1 MTPGQSSKILSIEV
15 SKSIGSVS
23 IKIVDAEKPKAVMTL
38 AHGAGAGMEHT
49 FMESLAAALAKA
61 SITSIR
67 FNFPYMENKK
77 GRPDPAP
84 VAEKT
89 VEAVINTTH
98 ELYPK
103 LLMFVSGKSF
113 GGRMTSQR
121 LSKECPAFI
130 KGIIFF
136 GFPLHQTGAPAT
148 ERANHLASISIPM
161 LFLQGTRDSLAEM
174 KLMEGV
180 VNKLPSARLKKFEG
194 ADHSFKVSKS
204 QLMKELAMES
214 SQWIDQLIN

>member
-1 MTPGQSSKILSIEV
+1 
-15 SKSIGSVS
+15 
-23 IKIVDAEKPKAVMTL
+23 
-38 AHGAGAGMEHT
+38 
-49 FMESLAAALAKA
+49 
-61 SITSIR
+61 
-67 FNFPYMENKK
+67 
-77 GRPDPAP
+77 
-84 VAEKT
+84 
-89 VEAVINTTH
+89 
-98 ELYPK
+98 
-103 LLMFVSGKSF
+103 
-113 GGRMTSQR
+113 MTSQR

-180 VNKLPSARLKKFEG
+180 VNKLLSARLKKFEG